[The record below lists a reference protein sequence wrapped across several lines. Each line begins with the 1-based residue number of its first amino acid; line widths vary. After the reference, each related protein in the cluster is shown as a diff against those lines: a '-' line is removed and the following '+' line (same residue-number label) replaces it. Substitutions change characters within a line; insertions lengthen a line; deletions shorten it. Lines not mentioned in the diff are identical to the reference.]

1 MNSKTNYITI
11 TNDILNYRSFK
22 RYFELSS
29 I

>member
-1 MNSKTNYITI
+1 MQTKTDYIAPLH
-11 TNDILNYRSFK
+11 DILNYRLFE